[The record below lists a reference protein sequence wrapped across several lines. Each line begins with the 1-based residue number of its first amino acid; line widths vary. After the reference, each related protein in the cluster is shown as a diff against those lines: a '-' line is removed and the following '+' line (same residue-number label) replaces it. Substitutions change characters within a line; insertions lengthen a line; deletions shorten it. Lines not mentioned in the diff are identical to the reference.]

1 MPKVKRP
8 VAPKVADAK
17 PEPAKP
23 EPAKPEPKSIA
34 SAAGTTPPPTAGK
47 TDVPVPTVKP
57 PEKVVEAPKPEPAK
71 PEPPKD
77 MAATTGAKEPVV
89 PRAGAHA
96 LPAGNFDATA
106 AQAFKEIAL
115 ATKGGVWGAATA
127 WAMGERVGQ
136 VMALVKDIPDL
147 DVVFVIDTTSSMDDD
162 MRVLK
167 SKAGG
172 ILATS
177 FARSGKTRAAV
188 VLFRDKGDEYVTRV
202 LQSFTDDKG
211 AVQGALG
218 RIGVAGGG
226 DTPEHVYAGLM
237 TALNMSWRPEANKL
251 IVLIGDAAPHD
262 DYEIRRGSVTSK
274 ARSLG
279 VVIYSIIVAK

>member
-1 MPKVKRP
+1 
-8 VAPKVADAK
+8 
-17 PEPAKP
+17 
-23 EPAKPEPKSIA
+23 
-34 SAAGTTPPPTAGK
+34 
-47 TDVPVPTVKP
+47 
-57 PEKVVEAPKPEPAK
+57 
-71 PEPPKD
+71 
-77 MAATTGAKEPVV
+77 
-89 PRAGAHA
+89 
-96 LPAGNFDATA
+96 
-106 AQAFKEIAL
+106 
-115 ATKGGVWGAATA
+115 
-127 WAMGERVGQ
+127 
-136 VMALVKDIPDL
+136 
-147 DVVFVIDTTSSMDDD
+147 

-251 IVLIGDAAPHD
+251 IVLIGDAAPHG